1 MRCNRDWAAQADPD
15 QNPQF
20 RRRWLEPPRRRP
32 KRPRERLRVW
42 RRYEVP
48 PKLSLPSEAA
58 E

>member
-32 KRPRERLRVW
+32 KRLRERLRVW
-42 RRYEVP
+42 HGYEVP
-48 PKLSLPSEAA
+48 TNLAASPEAA